1 MRFSSNAS
9 TATATATGF
18 PMITTIH
25 QVTPNM
31 SNIKKVFTTLKSKLP
46 THHGNNQKV
55 GPTPP
60 NVVKNDSRTYIKVVP
75 KKSTSATTVT
85 AVKKDNDMNRDI
97 RNYYAQQQSRKRQ
110 LEDVYNKRVELER
123 EIRHKTVKQY
133 QQPEQRESCHYHYKE
148 HSTIT
153 INNNKSAQQPKW
165 TNTHGYLRDT
175 RTNSDYLRRLA
186 LANSCKIATKDK
198 PYLRKRRDEFVW
210 GQNSPLRN
218 SITPM

>member
-1 MRFSSNAS
+1 MRFSSTS
-9 TATATATGF
+9 TTATATPTGF

-31 SNIKKVFTTLKSKLP
+31 SNIKKVFTTLVSKLP
-46 THHGNNQKV
+46 HHHGSNHKV
-55 GPTPP
+55 SPTTS
-60 NVVKNDSRTYIKVVP
+60 NVVKNNSRTYIKVVP
-75 KKSTSATTVT
+75 KKSASATTT

-110 LEDVYNKRVELER
+110 LEDVYNKKVELER

-133 QQPEQRESCHYHYKE
+133 QQPEQRESCHYHFKE

-186 LANSCKIATKDK
+186 LTNSSKIATKQK
-198 PYLRKRRDEFVW
+198 PYLKKRSDEFVW